1 MSAALRVVGVIAA
14 RELGSRLRN
23 RSFVL
28 GTIVVLVL
36 IGGVGVLN
44 GLLPTSSRSTSVG
57 LTPATAPLAAPLAA
71 QAASAGTELDISSV
85 GTASAEQQVRDGD
98 LDVAVTGTVTA
109 PVLLGLTDVPAAVT
123 RTVDAALAT
132 EVLRT
137 ALRAAGADPAAVARQ
152 SGAARATERT
162 LSNGSSRGAAILVG
176 LVSSVLIFLS
186 FNLTGSLICQGV
198 VEEKASRVVELV
210 LATVRPWQLLAG
222 KVLGL
227 GALGLLQ
234 LLLISGVGALVASQ
248 IDVVPGLAATAGR
261 SVVWLLVWYLVG
273 YVLFA
278 LLYAAAASL
287 VSRQEDL
294 QSVLT
299 PLLFVLLLPFFV
311 TVYTLSA
318 LGPDD
323 PRLAVLSQVPFFS
336 PFLMPARIAGGG
348 VPWWQIALS
357 LLLAIAA
364 AAAMTA
370 LAGRVYRNS
379 VLRVGGRVRL
389 REALARS

>member
-1 MSAALRVVGVIAA
+1 MTAALRVVGVIAS
-14 RELGSRLRN
+14 RELSSRLRN

-28 GTIVVLVL
+28 GTVVVLVL
-36 IGGVGVLN
+36 IAGVGVLN
-44 GLLPTSSRSTSVG
+44 GLVSASSRTTSVG
-57 LTPATAPLAAPLAA
+57 LTPATAALAAPLAA
-71 QAASAGTELDISSV
+71 QAATAGTDLDIRSV
-85 GTASAEQQVRDGD
+85 DSASAEQQVRDGE

-109 PVLLGLTDVPAAVT
+109 PVLLGLTDVPATVT

-137 ALRAAGADPAAVARQ
+137 ALRDAGADPAAVARQ
-152 SGAARATERT
+152 TGAARATERT
-162 LSNGSSRGAAILVG
+162 LSTESSRGAAILVG
-176 LVSSVLIFLS
+176 LVSSVLVFLS

-234 LLLISGVGALVASQ
+234 LLLISGVGVLVTSRV
-248 IDVVPGLAATAGR
+248 DVVPGLTAIAGR
-261 SVVWLLVWYLVG
+261 SVVWLAVWYLLG

-299 PLLFVLLLPFFV
+299 PLTLVLLLPFFV
-311 TVYTLSA
+311 TVYALPA

-336 PFLMPARIAGGG
+336 PFLMPARIAAGG
-348 VPWWQIALS
+348 VPWWQVVLS
-357 LLLAIAA
+357 LVLAVAA
-364 AAAMTA
+364 AAGMTA

-379 VLRVGGRVRL
+379 VLRVGGRVPL
-389 REALARS
+389 REALARG